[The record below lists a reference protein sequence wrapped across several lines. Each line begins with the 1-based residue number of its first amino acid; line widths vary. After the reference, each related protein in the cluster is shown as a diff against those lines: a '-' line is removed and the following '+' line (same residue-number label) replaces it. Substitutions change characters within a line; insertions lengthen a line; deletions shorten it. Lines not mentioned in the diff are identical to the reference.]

1 MGLSLGIGVAIS
13 AKKKKKNFNVYV
25 ILGDGE
31 CNEGSVW
38 EGAMA
43 APNLKLDN
51 LFVIID
57 KNNFQQ
63 TGLNKD
69 NPRWEER
76 DRFILSKGHAC
87 LAYYAALCEVG
98 YISKEELKT
107 FEKNDTN
114 LLGHPVINRN
124 IGIDFSNGSLGM
136 GLSLGIGVAI
146 SSKKKKK
153 NFDVYVIVGDGECN
167 EGSVWESAMAAPNF
181 KLDNLY
187 AVIDKNNFQQTG
199 SNEDIMNVANLKD
212 KWSSFGWYTVELD
225 GHNIE
230 ELYNFFN
237 KGKKINKPKAIIA
250 NTIKGKGFS
259 FSENNNDW
267 HHSILSKSFYEKAI
281 NELKKK

>member
-1 MGLSLGIGVAIS
+1 MNTNTSNHIENIKSFTLNVRKNILEMAVAAGAGSAHFGGALSIAEIVSTLFAYQMKVD
-13 AKKKKKNFNVYV
+13 KKN
-25 ILGDGE
+25 
-31 CNEGSVW
+31 
-38 EGAMA
+38 
-43 APNLKLDN
+43 PN
-51 LFVIID
+51 
-57 KNNFQQ
+57 
-63 TGLNKD
+63 
-69 NPRWEER
+69 WEER

-98 YISKEELKT
+98 YISREELKT

-124 IGIDFSNGSLGM
+124 LGIDFSNGSLGM

-153 NFDVYVIVGDGECN
+153 NFNVYVIVGDGECN
-167 EGSVWESAMAAPNF
+167 EGSIWEAAMAAPNF

-187 AVIDKNNFQQTG
+187 VIIDKNNFQQTG
-199 SNEDIMNVANLKD
+199 SNKEIMSVGNLKD
-212 KWSSFGWYTVELD
+212 KWSSFGWYTDEVD

-230 ELYNFFN
+230 KLHNFFN
-237 KGKKINKPKAIIA
+237 ESKKIKKPKAIIA

-267 HHSILSKSFYEKAI
+267 HHSILSKSFHEKAI
-281 NELKKK
+281 KELMEK

>member
-1 MGLSLGIGVAIS
+1 MNINMSKEIDNIKNFSVAVRKNILEMAVSAGASSAHFGGALSITEIVSTLFAHQMKID
-13 AKKKKKNFNVYV
+13 KKN
-25 ILGDGE
+25 
-31 CNEGSVW
+31 
-38 EGAMA
+38 
-43 APNLKLDN
+43 PK
-51 LFVIID
+51 
-57 KNNFQQ
+57 
-63 TGLNKD
+63 
-69 NPRWEER
+69 WEER

-87 LAYYAALCEVG
+87 LAYYAALCEIG

-114 LLGHPVINRN
+114 LLGHPVANRN
-124 IGIDFSNGSLGM
+124 LGIDFSNGSLGM

-146 SSKKKKK
+146 ASKKKKK

-167 EGSVWESAMAAPNF
+167 EGSIWESAMAAPNF

-187 AVIDKNNFQQTG
+187 VVIDKNNFQQTG
-199 SNEDIMNVANLKD
+199 SNEEIMNVANLKD
-212 KWSSFGWYTVELD
+212 KWSSFGWHTVELD

-237 KGKKINKPKAIIA
+237 KGKTINKPKAIIA
-250 NTIKGKGFS
+250 NTVKGKGFS

-267 HHSILSKSFYEKAI
+267 HHSILSKSFYEKAM

>member
-1 MGLSLGIGVAIS
+1 MNIGMSKQIDNIKNFAVAVRKNILEMAVLAGASSAHFGGALSITEIVSTLFAHQMKID
-13 AKKKKKNFNVYV
+13 KKN
-25 ILGDGE
+25 
-31 CNEGSVW
+31 
-38 EGAMA
+38 
-43 APNLKLDN
+43 PK
-51 LFVIID
+51 
-57 KNNFQQ
+57 
-63 TGLNKD
+63 
-69 NPRWEER
+69 WEER

-87 LAYYAALCEVG
+87 LAYYAALCEIG

-114 LLGHPVINRN
+114 LLGHPVANRN
-124 IGIDFSNGSLGM
+124 LGIDFSNGSLGM

-146 SSKKKKK
+146 ASKKKKK

-167 EGSVWESAMAAPNF
+167 EGSIWESAMAAPNF

-187 AVIDKNNFQQTG
+187 VVIDKNNFQQTG
-199 SNEDIMNVANLKD
+199 SNEEIMNVANLKD

-237 KGKKINKPKAIIA
+237 KGKTINKPKAIIA
-250 NTIKGKGFS
+250 NTVKGKGFS

-267 HHSILSKSFYEKAI
+267 HHSILSKSFYEKAM